1 MKRTGTKGNPYVTA
15 SLRVTAEDSSLVVL
29 AKPGDGLAEITESL
43 RGRFGAERVLEVRH
57 HD

>member
-1 MKRTGTKGNPYVTA
+1 MSLHALSSGTLATDPIKRTGTKGNPYVTA
-15 SLRVTAEDSSLVVL
+15 
-29 AKPGDGLAEITESL
+29 SL